1 MLAGE
6 CSQQNDTPLLSVIKI
21 VKYLFGFPHS
31 NGANVLFV
39 DTHVEWLPIR
49 TVPTQENVDYGDRR
63 IFWYFN

>member
-1 MLAGE
+1 M
-6 CSQQNDTPLLSVIKI
+6 
-21 VKYLFGFPHS
+21 
-31 NGANVLFV
+31 LFV